1 MMVDKVIWTIPP
13 SKNNQKSWGNLVIL
27 FFKGS
32 GNKLRSE
39 NFGTGGEWE
48 EKSQTKK
55 ETRAV
60 NKEDERENGGVV
72 IL

>member
-1 MMVDKVIWTIPP
+1 M
-13 SKNNQKSWGNLVIL
+13 S
-27 FFKGS
+27 FKGS